1 MTDLDLAESQLRSL
15 MRDPDMTRR
24 GFAMA
29 SLATGFA
36 MAVRPVSAQTI
47 TTDTNG
53 LVAGE
58 VKIPVADGTIPGYRS
73 HPATGSN
80 WPTILVIQEIFGV
93 HEHIKDLTRRL
104 AKQGYYAIA
113 PELFARQG
121 DASKYT
127 DIPKLWT
134 EVVSKVPDEQV
145 LSDLDHSVAFAKSE
159 GADTVKLGVTGFC
172 WGGRQAW
179 LYVAHNPAVKA
190 GAAWYGQ
197 LVANPSRDR
206 PGTKQPIDV
215 ADKIKGRV
223 LGLYGGADEGIPL
236 STVEQM
242 REALKKAGDTK
253 TRIEVYPDTPHAFN
267 ADYRPSYRPQQAKDA
282 WAKMLAW
289 FKQNGVA

>member
-1 MTDLDLAESQLRSL
+1 MNDVDLAESQLRSL

-24 GFAMA
+24 GFAVA

-47 TTDTNG
+47 TTDATG

-58 VKIPVADGTIPGYRS
+58 VKVPVADGTIPAYRS

-80 WPTILVIQEIFGV
+80 WPTILVVQEIFGV

-104 AKQGYYAIA
+104 AKAGYYAIA
-113 PELFARQG
+113 PELYARQG

-127 DIPKLWT
+127 DIPTLYQ
-134 EVVSKVPDEQV
+134 EVVSKVPDGQV
-145 LSDLDHSVAFAKSE
+145 VSDLDRAVAFAKSE
-159 GADTVKLGVTGFC
+159 KADTAKLGITGFC
-172 WGGRQAW
+172 WGGRQVW
-179 LYVAHNPAVKA
+179 LYTAHNPAVKA

-197 LVANPSRDR
+197 LAPSGDR
-206 PGTKQPIDV
+206 PPPAGIVNPVDV

-223 LGLYGGADEGIPL
+223 IGFYGAADQGIPQ
-236 STVEQM
+236 SSVEAM

-253 TRIEVYPDTPHAFN
+253 TKIEVYPDTPHGFN
-267 ADYRPSYRPQQAKDA
+267 ADYRPSYRPEQAKDA

-289 FKQNGVA
+289 FKQNGV